1 MLTFKHTLV
10 TMCIYL
16 HLIGAIE
23 YTHHVTTTMNGRRNF
38 ILNKG
43 DTIHSTSRSTKLTF
57 QSMDGNLVLRFNQQT
72 TGSSDVIFASN
83 TNGYGAAYV
92 ELNANGNMLIKDY
105 NNATIWETNTP
116 GNCNGGS
123 VPTFSP
129 RPTMLPTHAPSIDTT
144 NNPTKAMTLAPT
156 ATTYVKTTLITTQKH
171 LSLTRTVH
179 SPFYWIII
187 GAIPC
192 VLVIGLCIL
201 SCCIWCKGHVAM
213 DQRNSLD
220 PADVLYPSII
230 PTSPHNTIQ
239 SPDFIMHT
247 LVEDGE
253 ERDDLDP
260 ELLNNVEKFT
270 TNDINAIVEVE
281 PSLDGDHDQDVEQFV
296 EMHVHHVD
304 RMILGEGIP
313 EDSEASEGELP
324 RVTKNIDTSGNYKSR
339 NVKTIS
345 NVHTS
350 GEWM

>member
-156 ATTYVKTTLITTQKH
+156 AH
-171 LSLTRTVH
+171 N
-179 SPFYWIII
+179 
-187 GAIPC
+187 AN
-192 VLVIGLCIL
+192 LCHFFCHFLGPKVNLKIL
-201 SCCIWCKGHVAM
+201 SESFTKG
-213 DQRNSLD
+213 
-220 PADVLYPSII
+220 
-230 PTSPHNTIQ
+230 
-239 SPDFIMHT
+239 
-247 LVEDGE
+247 
-253 ERDDLDP
+253 
-260 ELLNNVEKFT
+260 
-270 TNDINAIVEVE
+270 
-281 PSLDGDHDQDVEQFV
+281 
-296 EMHVHHVD
+296 
-304 RMILGEGIP
+304 
-313 EDSEASEGELP
+313 
-324 RVTKNIDTSGNYKSR
+324 
-339 NVKTIS
+339 
-345 NVHTS
+345 
-350 GEWM
+350 